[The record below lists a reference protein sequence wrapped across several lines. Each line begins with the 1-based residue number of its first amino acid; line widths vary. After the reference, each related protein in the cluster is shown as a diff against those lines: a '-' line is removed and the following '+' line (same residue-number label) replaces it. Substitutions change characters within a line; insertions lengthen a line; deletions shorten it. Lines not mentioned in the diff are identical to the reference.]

1 MASQKFT
8 IAEAH
13 RITGKSRTTL
23 SKHIGDGTLSAER
36 NPNGKGW
43 LVVASE
49 LIRVYD
55 DACDFDSVASAGKKS
70 KTASAKSNRTGE
82 ANVSTVQ
89 FQLDREKEERE
100 RERSLYKAQIE
111 NLQESLSKAQDGL
124 NRTTLLLENQTERG
138 GGWENAL
145 ESMSLKIASE
155 QNAARQERREL
166 KEASLKRESKLKRA
180 LDSERK
186 KSLWKRIFTP

>member
-1 MASQKFT
+1 M
-8 IAEAH
+8 
-13 RITGKSRTTL
+13 
-23 SKHIGDGTLSAER
+23 
-36 NPNGKGW
+36 
-43 LVVASE
+43 
-49 LIRVYD
+49 
-55 DACDFDSVASAGKKS
+55 
-70 KTASAKSNRTGE
+70 
-82 ANVSTVQ
+82 STVQ